1 MTFQHIPASSSS
13 DTHFIA
19 SMTQTF
25 KARVYGCSGDKRHT
39 LNLTSRMETCSWD
52 PFSPDHEGLHPR
64 KLSVPSRNG
73 IGLPT
78 TQKSK
83 ECFDFPHNWLDP
95 CCSQSQTLS
104 ADLVVAFNYVF
115 AVEKENK
122 TLFSHISGPIIS
134 EHLSPTLCWPRLQ
147 AKYSEECFLQ
157 GWTFSRAQYLLTAY
171 TSNESNEMVWKLP
184 VRKLDSHQLKLAELG
199 LWWVTTNV
207 ETATTCNATFFH

>member
-39 LNLTSRMETCSWD
+39 LNLTSRIETCSWD
-52 PFSPDHEGLHPR
+52 PFSPNHEGLHPR
-64 KLSVPSRNG
+64 KLSEPSRNG
-73 IGLPT
+73 TGLP

-83 ECFDFPHNWLDP
+83 EHFDFPHNWLDP
-95 CCSQSQTLS
+95 SSPQSQTLS
-104 ADLVVAFNYVF
+104 SDWVVAFNYIFV
-115 AVEKENK
+115 VEKENK

-134 EHLSPTLCWPRLQ
+134 EHLSLTLCLPRLQ

-157 GWTFSRAQYLLTAY
+157 GCTFSRAQYLLAEY
-171 TSNESNEMVWKLP
+171 TSNEINEMVLKLP
-184 VRKLDSHQLKLAELG
+184 VRKLESHQLKLAELG
-199 LWWVTTNV
+199 LWWVVTNV
-207 ETATTCNATFFH
+207 ETATTCYATFFH